1 MPPCTRGC
9 VGPPRSAR
17 ARSPPIRSSRSTS
30 RCMRAC
36 SVTDLL
42 RLVRAGNLLVAAA
55 GVLAGGWVAL
65 GAIAVPR
72 LLGFAAVAA
81 VGFGAAG
88 NALNDLRDVAAD
100 RVNRPGG
107 ERPVAAGRLR
117 RETAH
122 LVAAAG
128 SFIGVAM
135 AALVSGTALLV
146 GIAALVV
153 IAAYSPLLKP
163 AGVAGNV
170 AIAAV
175 AGLPLWFGAFAVG
188 RPAAGVVPWVLAAWI
203 HLVREIVKDI
213 EDEPGDRAAGRR
225 TLPVLSAEHVVRGD
239 AQTGVRFRAGWVEA
253 SLHVATLGSVLV
265 LYGRRLWQIARG
277 VLRRDPGSV
286 RYAGLLI
293 LATIPA
299 GLIGVLSHRQI
310 EERFHSLTWLGVQFL
325 ITGGILWTTRGP
337 RGERDLP
344 TPAAATG
351 IGFAQAVA
359 ILPAI
364 SRSGATVAAALWS
377 GLTPVAAAEFSFLM
391 AIPVIAG
398 AALVEAREAVLNL
411 RAIGLLP

>member
-1 MPPCTRGC
+1 
-9 VGPPRSAR
+9 
-17 ARSPPIRSSRSTS
+17 
-30 RCMRAC
+30 MRAC

-128 SFIGVAM
+128 IFIGVAM

-188 RPAAGVVPWVLAAWI
+188 RPAAGVVLWVLAAWI

-225 TLPVLSAEHVVRGD
+225 TLPIRWGA
-239 AQTGVRFRAGWVEA
+239 
-253 SLHVATLGSVLV
+253 
-265 LYGRRLWQIARG
+265 RR
-277 VLRRDPGSV
+277 
-286 RYAGLLI
+286 AGLLAGA
-293 LATIPA
+293 LAVTFVP
-299 GLIGVLSHRQI
+299 LS
-310 EERFHSLTWLGVQFL
+310 L
-325 ITGGILWTTRGP
+325 
-337 RGERDLP
+337 
-344 TPAAATG
+344 
-351 IGFAQAVA
+351 
-359 ILPAI
+359 
-364 SRSGATVAAALWS
+364 AL
-377 GLTPVAAAEFSFLM
+377 PVAAHYRGGYYALAVVPQLAVLAAASRLFVGRPERLSRLLKGAM
-391 AIPVIAG
+391 VVG
-398 AALVEAREAVLNL
+398 LAALVLGKVA
-411 RAIGLLP
+411 